1 MQYHVFLLQMLLATT
16 YLMVAYGAHPSRRL
30 EVVAHPCGDFDEVSL
45 KTDLR
50 NAKILSRS
58 DAIVGAVDPNSLR
71 GYALP
76 RRTNEAHGSTRDCGR
91 TKACKYY
98 QRLHKEEA

>member
-1 MQYHVFLLQMLLATT
+1 
-16 YLMVAYGAHPSRRL
+16 MV
-30 EVVAHPCGDFDEVSL
+30 HPCGDFDEADLEDISPNTSL

-71 GYALP
+71 GYANAFLQSARLP
-76 RRTNEAHGSTRDCGR
+76 RRTNDCPQAHSSTRDWTYEGL
-91 TKACKYY
+91 
-98 QRLHKEEA
+98 QVPNQQLHKEEA